1 MKKMYVL
8 LLLLALLVCAQAAA
22 EAEEKSIRLTFTG
35 DVTLGCEE
43 ILRREAYS
51 LVGYAQE
58 HGYDYF
64 FEKVEP
70 LFSADDL
77 TVVNLEGVLSDS
89 AKGENKKKNF
99 RFRGPAEYVNILRA
113 GSVEAVSMGNNHRL
127 DYGMSGSDDT
137 VAALKGEGIVYAYDD
152 IVGMYE
158 VKGIKI
164 GYVSVNEVSWG
175 FGSKKLI
182 QEGIAKLKEQ
192 EADLIIACCHWGI
205 EKDNYTEDYQNELGR
220 ICIDAGADLVL
231 GHHPHVLQGIEEY
244 NGKYIVYSLA
254 NFSFGAN
261 RNPVDKDTMIFQQT
275 FTFLDGEKQETMD
288 AKVIPCSVSSVS
300 ERNNF
305 QPTPLDGEEAARVI
319 ERLNTYSEEFGVVI
333 GEDGVIQ

>member
-1 MKKMYVL
+1 M
-8 LLLLALLVCAQAAA
+8 
-22 EAEEKSIRLTFTG
+22 
-35 DVTLGCEE
+35 
-43 ILRREAYS
+43 
-51 LVGYAQE
+51 
-58 HGYDYF
+58 
-64 FEKVEP
+64 
-70 LFSADDL
+70 
-77 TVVNLEGVLSDS
+77 
-89 AKGENKKKNF
+89 
-99 RFRGPAEYVNILRA
+99 
-113 GSVEAVSMGNNHRL
+113 
-127 DYGMSGSDDT
+127 
-137 VAALKGEGIVYAYDD
+137 
-152 IVGMYE
+152 
-158 VKGIKI
+158 
-164 GYVSVNEVSWG
+164 
-175 FGSKKLI
+175 
-182 QEGIAKLKEQ
+182 
-192 EADLIIACCHWGI
+192 
-205 EKDNYTEDYQNELGR
+205 
-220 ICIDAGADLVL
+220 L